1 MSHVDKLTSTITKYK
16 DYICAEILAD
26 GMAVDANMSDGIE
39 VEVNEIP
46 LKLQVIKKG

>member
-1 MSHVDKLTSTITKYK
+1 VENLTSTITKYK

-26 GMAVDANMSDGIE
+26 GLMFDANLTDGTD

-46 LKLQVIKKG
+46 LKVQVIKKG